1 MVREL
6 GTGFDEMLA
15 VIQDEE
21 QLFAA
26 QIIRDGI
33 NEWDT
38 LHFTQAETW
47 MQSLRRYMSGQPV
60 AQARSAKRHL

>member
-1 MVREL
+1 MIFRFRAGMQELVREL

-26 QIIRDGI
+26 QIIRDSV

-38 LHFTQAETW
+38 LDFTQVE
-47 MQSLRRYMSGQPV
+47 SGCN
-60 AQARSAKRHL
+60 R